1 MSDIRA
7 CMIGPKAEN
16 VDLFR
21 QLVIEALD
29 DHLRWRRNFYPG
41 DNPAISSS
49 DKSTEQFRNFENRL
63 RELLFEFLAD
73 AKSGVPFFS
82 PRYVGHM
89 NTDLLLPG
97 LVGYFASMLYNQNNV
112 AGESSPTTCRLEHEV
127 IAMLAR
133 MVGFR
138 PAAAGKAEEPGGYLC
153 SGGTT
158 ANIYSLW
165 VARNLRT
172 WPLALRVAIANAGPR
187 HASTAA
193 IVRDLP
199 LPGPRGTKLRLAE
212 SSAWELW
219 NVPVRGSLYP
229 LKKLLKA
236 LLGRSGERS
245 YETDAQ
251 QERAIDELV
260 APWTLQALGE
270 QRFYQAVAG
279 VFSDERGFCE
289 RAPLVMMASNR
300 HYSFLKA
307 LDLLGLGKSGDG
319 RGALA
324 EISLTDDFTL
334 DPDALRDRLA
344 QALERR
350 ERVLTVV
357 SIFGSTDE
365 GSLDD
370 LPLIRSVCREFE
382 DRGLA
387 SWLHVDGCY
396 GGYLGAMIREE
407 EDARGQ
413 SGAELATWIREFA
426 RDFGVPGDVAESY
439 LHRSDEGHGWLTWD
453 AFATRVAGMAEADSI
468 AIDPH
473 KLGYVPYPA
482 GAVLLRDRAAA
493 GAVSYD
499 APYLWTAE
507 RTSASAVMGRH
518 TLEGSRPGAAAAAC
532 WLAHRAVPLSQK
544 GHGQLLAASILA
556 TRELYGALEARSRGH
571 QAVKIAFINKPH
583 TNMICYIPYHVE
595 SRDLGEARA
604 VCDVVAAKLSPAH
617 YRDFMVVQTTV
628 QVTATE
634 EWMADRFVP
643 SCAER
648 FFRALDV
655 TTDIELPVLRSVVMG
670 PLALGATTGL
680 DRTETRGLFDLYSE
694 HLVELTEKA
703 FLALTTTGSRSRT
716 SS

>member
-7 CMIGPKAEN
+7 YMIGPKAEN

-21 QLVIEALD
+21 QLIIEALD
-29 DHLRWRRNFYPG
+29 DHFRWRRDFYPC
-41 DNPAISSS
+41 DHPAISSS
-49 DKSTEQFRNFENRL
+49 DRNGAPFRNFEKRL
-63 RELLFEFLAD
+63 RDLLLEFLAD

-97 LVGYFASMLYNQNNV
+97 LVGYFVSMLYNQNNV
-112 AGESSPTTCRLEHEV
+112 AGESSPMTCRLEHEV

-133 MVGFR
+133 MVGFL
-138 PAAAGKAEEPGGYLC
+138 PAAGNTEEPGGYLC

-172 WPLALRVAIANAGPR
+172 WPLALRVAIANAGR
-187 HASTAA
+187 ANAGAAA
-193 IVRDLP
+193 IVRDLR
-199 LPGPRGTKLRLAE
+199 LPGPRGTTLHLAE

-219 NVPVRGSLYP
+219 NVPIRGSLYP

-236 LLGRSGERS
+236 TLRRSGEPS
-245 YETDAQ
+245 YETDDQ

-270 QRFYQAVAG
+270 QRFYQEVAG
-279 VFSDERGFCE
+279 LFSDERGFCE
-289 RAPLVMMASNR
+289 RAPLVMMASNK

-307 LDLLGLGKSGDG
+307 LDLLGLGTSGDG

-324 EISLTDDFTL
+324 EISLTEDFTL
-334 DPDALRDRLA
+334 DADALRSRLA
-344 QALERR
+344 QALDRR

-357 SIFGSTDE
+357 SIFGSTEE

-370 LPLIRSVCREFE
+370 LPEIRSVCNEFE

-387 SWLHVDGCY
+387 SWLHVDACY
-396 GGYLGAMIREE
+396 GGYLGAMIRAEE
-407 EDARGQ
+407 GARGQ
-413 SGAELATWIREFA
+413 SGAELASWIREFA
-426 RDFGVPGDVAESY
+426 RGFGVPGNDAESY
-439 LHRSDEGHGWLTWD
+439 LRRSDEGHGWLTWD
-453 AFATRVAGMAEADSI
+453 ALASRVAGMAEADSI

-482 GAVLLRDRAAA
+482 GAVLLRDRAAED
-493 GAVSYD
+493 AVSYD
-499 APYLWTAE
+499 APYLWPAE
-507 RTSASAVMGRH
+507 RTSAAAFMGRH

-532 WLAHRAVPLSQK
+532 WLAHRAVPLSQE
-544 GHGQLLAASILA
+544 GHGKVLAASILA
-556 TRELYGALEARSRGH
+556 TRELYGALEARSSGQ

-604 VCDVVAAKLSPAH
+604 VCDAVAAKLSPAH
-617 YRDFMVVQTTV
+617 HRDFMVVQTTV
-628 QVTATE
+628 QVRATE
-634 EWMADRFVP
+634 EWLADRFVP
-643 SCAER
+643 SCAQR
-648 FFRALDV
+648 FLRALGE
-655 TTDIELPVLRSVVMG
+655 TRDIELPVLRSVVMG

-680 DRTETRGLFDLYSE
+680 DRTETRGLFDLYSA
-694 HLVELTEKA
+694 HLVDLTESA
-703 FLALTTTGSRSRT
+703 FRAHKQCSERS
-716 SS
+716 